1 MMTGQII
8 DLKEQWIMI
17 NPPTNPRVLMVTPE
31 VTYLPHGMGQNSD
44 GLNAKAG
51 GLADVS
57 AALISALY
65 NQGADVHV
73 ALPDYR
79 SIFNGNLSP
88 TAKRALSK
96 IRNSVPEERIHLAQ
110 DRAFFYLNHIYS
122 GNEFE
127 NIKISLAFQREV
139 INHIVPNVQPD
150 LIHCNDWMTALIP
163 AMARQLGIPC
173 LFTIHNIHTV
183 KCPLSEIED
192 RGIDSALFWQNLYFE
207 HHPTTYEQTRDT
219 VPVDFLASG
228 VFSAHFVNTVSP
240 RFLVEMIEGR
250 HGFVKSC
257 MQQELSNK
265 LNAGC
270 ALGILNAPDPSYYPS
285 IDGAQPFMYSAT
297 NHVSAKKKNKRIF
310 QKNLGLIQDTQAPIF
325 FWPSRLD
332 PVQKGCQLLADIL
345 YDVIARY
352 WNQNLEIVFVAD
364 GEFQRHF
371 KDIVRFHNLSG
382 RVAICGFN
390 DRLARLAYGA
400 SDFVL
405 MPSSFEPCGL
415 PQMIG
420 SIYGTLPVAHD
431 TGGIHDTVTHLDISK
446 NSGNGFLFKTFDSG
460 GLSWA
465 IDQAMKFYMM
475 SPGIK
480 KRQIRRIMTESAA
493 TFNHQVTAQQ
503 YIDIY
508 EKMLQRPLV
517 YRQDIDSPII
527 NEISNR
533 GEHHKPAMEEVMSDS
548 IQLERYDEQNII
560 RFPKRKKLVE
570 KQKSRLNRVKK

>member
-1 MMTGQII
+1 MFSQALDRLEQQIMSN
-8 DLKEQWIMI
+8 L
-17 NPPTNPRVLMVTPE
+17 PTNPRVLIVTPE

-57 AALISALY
+57 AALISALH

-79 SIFNGNLSP
+79 SIFNGASSALV
-88 TAKRALSK
+88 KRELSK

-127 NIKISLAFQREV
+127 NVKISLAFQREV
-139 INHIVPNVQPD
+139 INNMVPKVQPD

-173 LFTIHNIHTV
+173 LFTVHNIHTV
-183 KCPLSEIED
+183 KCTLSEIED
-192 RGIDSALFWQNLYFE
+192 RGIDCASFWQSLF
-207 HHPTTYEQTRDT
+207 YENFPSNYENTRNSI
-219 VPVDFLASG
+219 PVDFLASG
-228 VFSAHFVNTVSP
+228 IFAAHFVNTVSP
-240 RFLVEMIEGR
+240 RFLKEMVEGR

-257 MQQELSNK
+257 MKQELANK

-270 ALGILNAPDPSYYPS
+270 ALGILNAPDPTYNPS
-285 IDGAQPFMYSAT
+285 IDEAQPCMYSAA
-297 NHVSAKKKNKRIF
+297 NHVSGKKTNKRMF
-310 QKNLGLIQDTQAPIF
+310 QKNLGLIQDPQAPIF

-332 PVQKGCQLLADIL
+332 PAQKGCQLLADIL
-345 YDVIARY
+345 YEIVSRY
-352 WNQNLEIVFVAD
+352 LKENLEIVFVAD

-371 KDIVRFHNLSG
+371 KDIVRYHNLFD

-420 SIYGTLPVAHD
+420 PIYGALPVAHD
-431 TGGIHDTVTHLDISK
+431 TGGIHDTVEHLDVSK
-446 NSGNGFLFKTFDSG
+446 DTGNGFLFETFDSG

-465 IDQAMKFYMM
+465 IDQAMQFYMM
-475 SPGIK
+475 PPDIK
-480 KRQIRRIMTESAA
+480 KRQIRRIMTESANK
-493 TFNHQVTAQQ
+493 FNHQATAKH
-503 YIDIY
+503 YIDLY
-508 EKMLQRPLV
+508 EKMLRRPLV
-517 YRQDIDSPII
+517 YRQNIDASDI
-527 NEISNR
+527 NKISSRKDYHVPNKKDPTAVNIPLKR
-533 GEHHKPAMEEVMSDS
+533 PDKQ
-548 IQLERYDEQNII
+548 III
-560 RFPKRKKLVE
+560 RFPKRKWNVE
-570 KQKSRLNRVKK
+570 KEQSKLHG

>member
-1 MMTGQII
+1 
-8 DLKEQWIMI
+8 MI
-17 NPPTNPRVLMVTPE
+17 NSPTNPRVLMVTPE
-31 VTYLPHGMGQNSD
+31 VTYLPHGMGQNFN

-65 NQGADVHV
+65 HQGADVHV

-79 SIFNGNLSP
+79 SIFDGNSSP
-88 TAKRALSK
+88 LVQKELSK
-96 IRNSVPEERIHLAQ
+96 IRNNVPDERIHLAQ

-122 GNEFE
+122 GNESE
-127 NIKISLAFQREV
+127 KVKISLAFQREV
-139 INHIVPNVQPD
+139 INNIVPKVQPD

-173 LFTIHNIHTV
+173 LFTVHNIHTV
-183 KCPLSEIED
+183 KSTLSEIED
-192 RGIDSALFWQNLYFE
+192 RGIDGALFWQNLYFE
-207 HHPTTYEQTRDT
+207 NYPTTYEQTRDA
-219 VPVDFLASG
+219 VPIDFLASG

-240 RFLVEMIEGR
+240 KFLKEIVEGR

-257 MQQELSNK
+257 MQQELANK

-270 ALGILNAPDPSYYPS
+270 ALGVLNAPDPSYHPS
-285 IDGAQPFMYSAT
+285 IDEAQPCMYSAT
-297 NHVSAKKKNKRIF
+297 NHVSGKKTNKRIF

-345 YDVIARY
+345 YNIIARY
-352 WNQNLEIVFVAD
+352 WKENLEIVFVAD

-371 KDIVRFHNLSG
+371 KDIVRLHNLSD

-390 DRLARLAYGA
+390 DRLARQAYGA

-420 SIYGTLPVAHD
+420 SIYGVLPVVHD
-431 TGGIHDTVTHLDISK
+431 TGGIHDTVTHLDVSK
-446 NSGNGFLFKTFDSG
+446 NTGNGFLFQTFDSG
-460 GLSWA
+460 GLFWA
-465 IDQAMKFYMM
+465 IDQAMQFYMT

-480 KRQIRRIMTESAA
+480 KRQISRIMTESAA
-493 TFNHQVTAQQ
+493 TFNHRVTAQQ

-508 EKMLQRPLV
+508 EKMLRRPLV
-517 YRQDIDSPII
+517 HRQNIDSSDIHK
-527 NEISNR
+527 ISSQK
-533 GEHHKPAMEEVMSDS
+533 GYHKPNKIDPTADS
-548 IQLERYDEQNII
+548 IPLGHPDEQNII
-560 RFPKRKKLVE
+560 RFPKRKMAVE
-570 KQKSRLNRVKK
+570 KQQSKLNQANK

>member
-1 MMTGQII
+1 
-8 DLKEQWIMI
+8 MI
-17 NPPTNPRVLMVTPE
+17 NSTTNPRVLMVTPE
-31 VTYLPHGMGQNSD
+31 VTYLPHGMGRNSD

-88 TAKRALSK
+88 FAQREFSK
-96 IRNSVPEERIHLAQ
+96 IRNSVPDERIHLAQ

-127 NIKISLAFQREV
+127 NVKISLAFQREV
-139 INHIVPNVQPD
+139 INNIVPKVQPD

-173 LFTIHNIHTV
+173 LFTVHNIHTV
-183 KCPLSEIED
+183 KSTLSEIED
-192 RGIDSALFWQNLYFE
+192 RGIDGASFWQNLYFE
-207 HHPTTYEQTRDT
+207 HYPTSYEQIRDGF
-219 VPVDFLASG
+219 PVDFLVSG

-240 RFLVEMIEGR
+240 KFLEEMIEGR
-250 HGFVKSC
+250 HGFVKNYI
-257 MQQELSNK
+257 QQELANK
-265 LNAGC
+265 SNAGC
-270 ALGILNAPDPSYYPS
+270 AVGILNAPDPSYNPS
-285 IDGAQPFMYSAT
+285 IDEVQPSMYSQA
-297 NHVSAKKKNKRIF
+297 NHVLGKKTNKRIF
-310 QKNLGLIQDTQAPIF
+310 QKNLGLIQDTEAPIF

-332 PVQKGCQLLADIL
+332 PIQKGCQLLADIL
-345 YDVIARY
+345 YDVVARY
-352 WNQNLEIVFVAD
+352 WKQNLEIVFVAD

-371 KDIVRFHNLSG
+371 KDIVRLHNLSD

-390 DRLARLAYGA
+390 ERLARLAYGA

-420 SIYGTLPVAHD
+420 SIYGALPVAHD
-431 TGGIHDTVTHLDISK
+431 IGGIHDTVVHLDADRDT
-446 NSGNGFLFKTFDSG
+446 GNGFLFKTFDQG

-465 IDQAMKFYMM
+465 IDQAMHFYMLA
-475 SPGIK
+475 IK
-480 KRQIRRIMTESAA
+480 EKERQINRIMLQSACR
-493 TFNHQVTAQQ
+493 FNHRVTAQH
-503 YIDIY
+503 YIDLY
-508 EKMLQRPLV
+508 EKMLQRPLINPENIESRLMNKNSGNKETYV
-517 YRQDIDSPII
+517 QDIVDLMAKSTETADQPF
-527 NEISNR
+527 
-533 GEHHKPAMEEVMSDS
+533 SDNS
-548 IQLERYDEQNII
+548 DKQNII
-560 RFPKRKKLVE
+560 SLSERGRRAEEQQSKLLQVN
-570 KQKSRLNRVKK
+570 Q